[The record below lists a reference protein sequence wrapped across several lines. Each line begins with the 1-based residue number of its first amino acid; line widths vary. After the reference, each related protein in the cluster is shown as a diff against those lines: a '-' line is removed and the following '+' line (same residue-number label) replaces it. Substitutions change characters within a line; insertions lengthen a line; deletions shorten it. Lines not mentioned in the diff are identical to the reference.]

1 MKKILFL
8 LLVVSTS
15 VFAESSPRELS
26 LKLYDLMAV
35 DASVKQM
42 SDSMRNMLE
51 KQVEANKNIPDS
63 KKDDAQKIFTD
74 IINLQMSIYS
84 DPSIKDHIANA
95 YQEMYSDEELK
106 GLVDFFESPAGQAFA
121 TKGSQISHHLQSFIR
136 SKLQE
141 IQPGLKAKEQELH
154 KLLAE

>member
-1 MKKILFL
+1 MRKILFL

-63 KKDDAQKIFTD
+63 KKVMLKKYLMTSLIF
-74 IINLQMSIYS
+74 
-84 DPSIKDHIANA
+84 K
-95 YQEMYSDEELK
+95 
-106 GLVDFFESPAGQAFA
+106 
-121 TKGSQISHHLQSFIR
+121 
-136 SKLQE
+136 
-141 IQPGLKAKEQELH
+141 
-154 KLLAE
+154 